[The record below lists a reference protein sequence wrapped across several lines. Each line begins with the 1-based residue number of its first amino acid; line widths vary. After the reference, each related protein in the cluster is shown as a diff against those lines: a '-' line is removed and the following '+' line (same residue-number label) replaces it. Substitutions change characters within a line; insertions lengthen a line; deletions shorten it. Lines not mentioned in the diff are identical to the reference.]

1 MNEYIQFKYHN
12 MVVKWIDTTNY
23 QLVKKNI
30 IDKENKKE
38 NKILNKKKLRKTPD
52 HDMLAQR
59 HLPKFFL

>member
-23 QLVKKNI
+23 QLVKTNI

-38 NKILNKKKLRKTPD
+38 NKILNKKNLRKTLD